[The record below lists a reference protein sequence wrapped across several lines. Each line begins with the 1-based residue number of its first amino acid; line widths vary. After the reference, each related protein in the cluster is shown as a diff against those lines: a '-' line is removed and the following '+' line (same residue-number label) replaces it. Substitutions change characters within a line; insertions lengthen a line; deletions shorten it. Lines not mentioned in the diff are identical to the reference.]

1 MSEELRDDCAE
12 PKRRKVRKGTQSCWE
27 CKRRKVRCNIASREN
42 AICSNCRRRGTACIS
57 QELPDTPVPPVDNQV
72 YSRLGR
78 VEELIELLA
87 QNAGTNTAQKN
98 STDGNPTHQNFVAQ
112 GNEERFQRKTVPP
125 TVIAPVGF
133 FRRSLVEL
141 STDTLKSPQERTYG
155 HKEPPLAA
163 PRIWDRRLAGKYEAV
178 NRDLIAAWPSQDDLE
193 VICTLPGGPTMR
205 LNGDILTQCPSI
217 PGRKISPKEMLQLPP
232 PGCHPILIARK
243 LLMLGTFLRGVPP
256 SKMQELGSIG
266 TLYTGI
272 MFRAIDTAIRLVT
285 TNDELICSVEGVEC
299 IMMEALYQNH
309 SGNLHRSWMAVHRA
323 TAVAQMMAIHRGLE
337 SPSLKFVEPTTK
349 ENFNEDQ
356 ICFRLVQMDRYLSL
370 MLGLPPTS
378 LEVTF
383 ATPKALEG
391 CKPMER
397 LERIH
402 CIVAE
407 HILRRTEADLN
418 DLAKTHEDDKLL
430 QEIAA
435 DMPAQWWLTPSF
447 IPSIEDPELLDDT
460 VRLMNQFSHFHLL
473 IRLHLPYMLRVS
485 PENRYDHSKIT
496 AITAS
501 RDILSRYLA
510 FRTSSP
516 VYFYCRG
523 DECLSCI
530 AVIVLCIAHMNSRRQ
545 CPQLFKADGDDTVFN
560 FLAHSRPSDR
570 AMMERTFEIMNSTSS
585 RNHDGITSKLAQIIH
600 HLLIIEKSAASGN
613 LYSTSSSKGDLGE
626 LEFFGTLADEGK
638 ALHIHIP
645 YFGKINF
652 ERRTLPRDSTAVSFP
667 EHIGQS
673 HRSPVGPNGPSA
685 LRNPDQFGFANPL
698 SGISQYEQLQPP
710 EPNKGLE
717 DNRDISHE
725 QMHTTMDPGVDD
737 WNLQG
742 IDLALFDSLFHGTNI
757 FNLDEQTW

>member
-1 MSEELRDDCAE
+1 
-12 PKRRKVRKGTQSCWE
+12 
-27 CKRRKVRCNIASREN
+27 
-42 AICSNCRRRGTACIS
+42 
-57 QELPDTPVPPVDNQV
+57 
-72 YSRLGR
+72 
-78 VEELIELLA
+78 
-87 QNAGTNTAQKN
+87 
-98 STDGNPTHQNFVAQ
+98 
-112 GNEERFQRKTVPP
+112 
-125 TVIAPVGF
+125 
-133 FRRSLVEL
+133 
-141 STDTLKSPQERTYG
+141 
-155 HKEPPLAA
+155 
-163 PRIWDRRLAGKYEAV
+163 
-178 NRDLIAAWPSQDDLE
+178 
-193 VICTLPGGPTMR
+193 
-205 LNGDILTQCPSI
+205 
-217 PGRKISPKEMLQLPP
+217 
-232 PGCHPILIARK
+232 
-243 LLMLGTFLRGVPP
+243 
-256 SKMQELGSIG
+256 MQELGSLG

-309 SGNLHRSWMAVHRA
+309 SGNLHRAWMAVHRA

-337 SPSLKFVEPTTK
+337 SPSLRFVELITK

-391 CKPMER
+391 CNPMER

-402 CIVAE
+402 CIIAE

-418 DLAKTHEDDKLL
+418 DLAKTREDDKLL

-447 IPSIEDPELLDDT
+447 IPSSEDPELLDDT
-460 VRLMNQFSHFHLL
+460 VRLMDQFAHFHLL

-485 PENRYDHSKIT
+485 PEHRYDHSKIT

-501 RDILSRYLA
+501 REILSRYLA

-516 VYFYCRG
+516 IYFYCRG

-530 AVIVLCIAHMNSRRQ
+530 AIIVLCIAHMNSRRQ
-545 CPQLFKADGDDTVFN
+545 CPQLSKTDGNDTVFN

-570 AMMERTFEIMNSTSS
+570 AMMERTFEIMSSTSS
-585 RNHDGITSKLAQIIH
+585 RGLDGITSKLAQIIH
-600 HLLIIEKSAASGN
+600 HLLVIEKSAASGT

-626 LEFFGTLADEGK
+626 LEFFGTLADDGK

-652 ERRTLPRDSTAVSFP
+652 ERRTIPRDPTTVPFH
-667 EHIGQS
+667 EQIGQG
-673 HRSPVGPNGPSA
+673 HGSPVGPDGPSA
-685 LRNPDQFGFANPL
+685 YQNPDQFGIANPL
-698 SGISQYEQLQPP
+698 SGTSHYEQSQSPESNQGLKNNCAIPP
-710 EPNKGLE
+710 EQ
-717 DNRDISHE
+717 I
-725 QMHTTMDPGVDD
+725 HTTMDPGVDD

-742 IDLALFDSLFHGTNI
+742 IDLALFDSLFRGTDI

>member
-1 MSEELRDDCAE
+1 M
-12 PKRRKVRKGTQSCWE
+12 
-27 CKRRKVRCNIASREN
+27 
-42 AICSNCRRRGTACIS
+42 
-57 QELPDTPVPPVDNQV
+57 
-72 YSRLGR
+72 
-78 VEELIELLA
+78 
-87 QNAGTNTAQKN
+87 
-98 STDGNPTHQNFVAQ
+98 STD
-112 GNEERFQRKTVPP
+112 
-125 TVIAPVGF
+125 I
-133 FRRSLVEL
+133 
-141 STDTLKSPQERTYG
+141 LKSPHIERTFG
-155 HKEPPLAA
+155 QKEPSLAV
-163 PRIWDRRLAGKYEAV
+163 PRVWDRRLAGKYEAV
-178 NRDLIAAWPSQDDLE
+178 NRELIAAWPSQDDLE
-193 VICTLPGGPTMR
+193 FICTLPGGPTMR
-205 LNGDILTQCPSI
+205 LNGGILTQCPSI
-217 PGRKISPKEMLQLPP
+217 PGRIISPKEMLRLPP
-232 PGCHPILIARK
+232 TGCHPISIARK

-272 MFRAIDTAIRLVT
+272 MFRAIDTAIRVVT

-309 SGNLHRSWMAVHRA
+309 SGNLHRAWMAVHRA
-323 TAVAQMMAIHRGLE
+323 IAVAQMMAIHRGLE
-337 SPSLKFVEPTTK
+337 SPSLKFVEPITR
-349 ENFNEDQ
+349 ENFNEAQ

-391 CKPMER
+391 CSPMER

-402 CIVAE
+402 CVVAE

-418 DLAKTHEDDKLL
+418 DLAKTREDDKLL
-430 QEIAA
+430 QEVAA

-447 IPSIEDPELLDDT
+447 IPSSGDPELLDDT
-460 VRLMNQFSHFHLL
+460 VRLMNQFSHLHLL
-473 IRLHLPYMLRVS
+473 IRLHLPYMLRAS
-485 PENRYDHSKIT
+485 PEHRYDHSKIT

-545 CPQLFKADGDDTVFN
+545 CPQLSKTDGNDTVFN

-570 AMMERTFEIMNSTSS
+570 AMMERTFEIMNCTSS
-585 RNHDGITSKLAQIIH
+585 RGLDGITSKLAQIIQ
-600 HLLIIEKSAASGN
+600 HLLVIEKSAADGT

-626 LEFFGTLADEGK
+626 LEFFGTLADDGK

-652 ERRTLPRDSTAVSFP
+652 ERRTTPRGPMAVPFP
-667 EHIGQS
+667 EQIGQS
-673 HRSPVGPNGPSA
+673 HGSPVGPDGPFA
-685 LRNPDQFGFANPL
+685 YQNPDQFGIANPL
-698 SGISQYEQLQPP
+698 ADLSQYEQLQSS
-710 EPNKGLE
+710 EPNKGPE
-717 DNRDISHE
+717 NNRGITPE
-725 QMHTTMDPGVDD
+725 QIHTTMDPEVDD

-742 IDLALFDSLFHGTNI
+742 IDLALFDSLFRGTDI
-757 FNLDEQTW
+757 FNLDEQSW